1 MYALQL
7 AAGLGETH
15 FEYRFAG
22 TNVSLLPAIGVYN
35 AAETNI
41 YIILYI
47 YLHIYT

>member
-35 AAETNI
+35 AAETYI
-41 YIILYI
+41 YILYYIFI
-47 YLHIYT
+47 YIDT